1 LFKNLTV
8 YRIGP
13 TWSASLDQVAASLE
27 GARFVPPGLTEPMS
41 AGWVAPRG
49 DGHLALAENVGG
61 QWLLRLMI
69 EQRVLPG
76 AVVKRRTAERAQ
88 AIEQETGRKPGRKQ
102 TKEIK
107 EQVVLELLP
116 LAFTKQATVNV
127 WIDPKQ
133 RLLMIDA
140 GSPTRAGQVITQLVK
155 ALADFSVAPLQT
167 AQSPA
172 AVMSDWLAS
181 GDPPAAFSVDRDC
194 ELKAS
199 DESKAV
205 VRYARHPLDPDEVRR
220 HLVAGKQPTR
230 LALTWQGRVS
240 FVLTDALQIKKLDFL
255 EGVVD
260 MARAEHQDEA
270 FDADAA
276 IGTGELQRLIPELVE
291 ALGGEL
297 EIA

>member
-1 LFKNLTV
+1 MFKNLTV

-13 TWSASLDQVAASLE
+13 TWSATVDQVQASLE
-27 GARFVPPGLTEPMS
+27 ASRFIECGATEPMS

-49 DGHLALAENVGG
+49 EGHHALVESVGG
-61 QWLLRLMI
+61 QWLLKLMI

-116 LAFTKQATVNV
+116 LAFTKQVAVNV
-127 WIDPKQ
+127 WIDPPQ

-140 GSPTRAGQVITQLVK
+140 GSPARAGQVITQLVK
-155 ALADFSVAPLQT
+155 ALDGFSVAPLQT

-194 ELKAS
+194 ELKAP

-205 VRYARHPLDPDEVRR
+205 VRYARHPLDPEEVRR

-240 FVLTDALQIKKLDFL
+240 FVLTDAMQIKKLDFL
-255 EGVVD
+255 EGVVEA
-260 MARAEHQDEA
+260 ARAEHKDEA

-276 IGTGELQRLIPELVE
+276 IGTGELRRLIPELVD

-297 EIA
+297 EMA

>member
-1 LFKNLTV
+1 MFKNLTV

-13 TWSASLDQVAASLE
+13 TWSATLDQVEASLQR
-27 GARFVPPGLTEPMS
+27 ARFVECGLTEPISM
-41 AGWVAPRG
+41 GWVPPRG
-49 DGHLALAENVGG
+49 PEHRSLAESVGG
-61 QWLLRLMI
+61 QWLMQLMV

-76 AVVKRRTAERAQ
+76 AVVKRRIAERAL
-88 AIEQETGRKPGRKQ
+88 AIEHETGRKPGRKQ

-116 LAFTKQATVNV
+116 LAFTKQATVKV

-140 GSPTRAGQVITQLVK
+140 GSASRAGQVITQLVK
-155 ALADFSVAPLQT
+155 ALDGFLVTPLQT

-194 ELKAS
+194 ELKAP

-205 VRYARHPLDPDEVRR
+205 VRYARHPLDPAEVRR
-220 HLVAGKQPTR
+220 HLEAGKQPTR

-240 FVLTDALQIKKLDFL
+240 FVLTDAMQIRKLDFL
-255 EGVVD
+255 EGVIES
-260 MARAEHQDEA
+260 ARAEHKDEA